1 MKKNT
6 FIEGTIIATL
16 AVVLVK
22 ILGMIYVI
30 PFYAIVGT
38 QGAALYAYAYNV
50 YSLFLEISTAGIPN
64 AVSKLINEF
73 NTLNR
78 QEAKIRTFL
87 IGKRLLSFIA
97 IIAFIILFCFAPQI
111 ASLIIGDLAG
121 GNTIEDVA
129 FVIRCVSF
137 ALLSFPFL
145 SVTRGFFQGH
155 NVIAVSSISQVI
167 EQIARVLVIVL
178 GSYVAIHLL
187 GFTTTH
193 AVGVAVFGAF
203 AGALCAFLYVH
214 RKLKKHK
221 KEFNLDTKFKELDK
235 VTNKEIILKI
245 IKYAVPIV
253 VVSVA
258 FTIYNNVDMIM
269 ILRVMNN
276 LGYKAFDVEFI
287 ASAMS
292 TWAPK
297 ISLIVTSI
305 SMGLSF
311 SLVPSMVESYT
322 LKDYKDVNNK
332 FNKAME
338 IMIFIS
344 LPMCIGI
351 SFLSSAIWT
360 VFYGYNAM
368 GANIL
373 AISIFAPLFS
383 NLFTISNYTL
393 QSMNKFKMVYISA
406 ITGIFIN
413 IILDMPFMYL
423 CNFIG
428 LPAYF
433 GATMA
438 TIVGMSVAVIITML
452 ILKKEHNF
460 HYCELFKVI
469 LKTFIPLIVMIIV
482 VVLLKNLL
490 FINYS
495 SRLSCV
501 IFISVIVIVAA
512 LIYFFISYKIGLINK
527 VLGDDFIN
535 KLKKRFFKKKK
546 EAN

>member
-235 VTNKEIILKI
+235 VTNKENEIRKQVKQQQKPKSL
-245 IKYAVPIV
+245 
-253 VVSVA
+253 
-258 FTIYNNVDMIM
+258 FQQ
-269 ILRVMNN
+269 
-276 LGYKAFDVEFI
+276 I
-287 ASAMS
+287 AKN
-292 TWAPK
+292 P
-297 ISLIVTSI
+297 
-305 SMGLSF
+305 
-311 SLVPSMVESYT
+311 
-322 LKDYKDVNNK
+322 
-332 FNKAME
+332 
-338 IMIFIS
+338 
-344 LPMCIGI
+344 C
-351 SFLSSAIWT
+351 
-360 VFYGYNAM
+360 
-368 GANIL
+368 
-373 AISIFAPLFS
+373 LF
-383 NLFTISNYTL
+383 
-393 QSMNKFKMVYISA
+393 
-406 ITGIFIN
+406 
-413 IILDMPFMYL
+413 
-423 CNFIG
+423 
-428 LPAYF
+428 
-433 GATMA
+433 
-438 TIVGMSVAVIITML
+438 
-452 ILKKEHNF
+452 
-460 HYCELFKVI
+460 
-469 LKTFIPLIVMIIV
+469 
-482 VVLLKNLL
+482 
-490 FINYS
+490 
-495 SRLSCV
+495 
-501 IFISVIVIVAA
+501 
-512 LIYFFISYKIGLINK
+512 
-527 VLGDDFIN
+527 
-535 KLKKRFFKKKK
+535 
-546 EAN
+546 

>member
-22 ILGMIYVI
+22 ILGMVYVI

-64 AVSKLINEF
+64 AISKIINEF
-73 NTLNR
+73 NTLHR
-78 QEAKIRTFL
+78 QEAKVRTFL
-87 IGKRLLSFIA
+87 IGKRILSFIA
-97 IIAFIILFCFAPQI
+97 IVSFIILFCFAPQI
-111 ASLIIGDLAG
+111 ASLIIGDLTG
-121 GNTIEDVA
+121 GNTISDVT

-155 NVIAVSSISQVI
+155 NVIAVSSVSQVI
-167 EQIARVLVIVL
+167 EQIARVIVIVC
-178 GSYVAIHLL
+178 GSYIAIHFL

-203 AGALCAFLYVH
+203 AGALCAFLYVN
-214 RKLKKHK
+214 RKLMKHK
-221 KEFNLDTKFKELDK
+221 KEFSLGIKFQEKDK
-235 VTNKEIILKI
+235 VTNKEIIIKI
-245 IKYAVPIV
+245 FKYAIPIV
-253 VVSVA
+253 VVSIA
-258 FTIYNNVDMIM
+258 FTIYNNVDMIF

-276 LGYKAFDVEFI
+276 LEYSASNVEFI

-311 SLVPSMVESYT
+311 SLVPSMVEAYT
-322 LKDYKDVNNK
+322 LKKYDDVNNK

-344 LPMCIGI
+344 LPMCVGI
-351 SFLSSAIWT
+351 SFLSASIWT
-360 VFYGYNAM
+360 VFYGYEAM
-368 GANIL
+368 GTNIL
-373 AISIFAPLFS
+373 AVSIFAPLFS

-406 ITGIFIN
+406 MTGILLN
-413 IILDMPFMYL
+413 VILDIPLMYL
-423 CNFIG
+423 FNFLG
-428 LPAYF
+428 LPAYY
-433 GATMA
+433 GATFA
-438 TIVGMSVAVIITML
+438 TIIGMSVAVIITMI
-452 ILKKEHNF
+452 ILRKEHNF
-460 HYCELFKVI
+460 NYHDLIKVI
-469 LKTFIPLIVMIIV
+469 GKTIIPLVIMIVFIVLLKLIVPISYSSRMSCLIFIGIIV
-482 VVLLKNLL
+482 VVAA
-490 FINYS
+490 
-495 SRLSCV
+495 
-501 IFISVIVIVAA
+501 SV
-512 LIYFFISYKIGLINK
+512 YFLVSYKIGLINE
-527 VLGDDFIN
+527 VLGNDFIDKI
-535 KLKKRFFKKKK
+535 KLKFLKSKK
-546 EAN
+546 EVK